1 MRGSGCS
8 HAAVVQREEDP
19 VTVFM
24 GVPTMYNYLL
34 SAYDEMSA
42 REQRRAAR
50 AASRLR
56 LTVSGSAACPVP
68 IMDRWEQLSGAT
80 SPTYATADPLAPRR
94 GGEQDSLGDTSGCPV
109 CPDHCDHSSHVR
121 AVAALSIASG
131 LQGRGCWSGTA

>member
-1 MRGSGCS
+1 MASLLQS
-8 HAAVVQREEDP
+8 EEDP

-34 SAYDEMSA
+34 SAYDEMSGE
-42 REQRRAAR
+42 EQQRAAR

-80 SPTYATADPLAPRR
+80 SPSAVADPSALRR
-94 GGEQDSLGDTSGCPV
+94 GGEEDSLEGTSRCLV
-109 CPDHCDHSSHVR
+109 CPDPCDHSSHIR
-121 AVAALSIASG
+121 AAAGLSIAGG
-131 LQGRGCWSGTA
+131 LQGSGCWSGMA

>member
-1 MRGSGCS
+1 MAATAASL
-8 HAAVVQREEDP
+8 AAVVQREEDP

-34 SAYDEMSA
+34 SAYDEMSTE
-42 REQRRAAR
+42 EQRRAAR

-80 SPTYATADPLAPRR
+80 SPDAAAGTHWQPRR
-94 GGEQDSLGDTSGCPV
+94 GGEQGSLRGTSRCLV
-109 CPDHCDHSSHVR
+109 CQDHCKHSSHVR
-121 AVAALSIASG
+121 AVAVLSIASG